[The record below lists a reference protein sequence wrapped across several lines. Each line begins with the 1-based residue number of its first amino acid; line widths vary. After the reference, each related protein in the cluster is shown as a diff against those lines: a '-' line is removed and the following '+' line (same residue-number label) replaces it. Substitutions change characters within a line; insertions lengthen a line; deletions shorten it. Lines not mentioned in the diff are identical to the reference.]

1 MLMEQNLLHRCFDL
15 AVEGLYLLADSFGTT
30 YEAVNIYL
38 FVIIQPLLT
47 ILLIVGIFFF
57 HKKNNNLQIKIKK
70 LLSNKTNTN
79 K

>member
-1 MLMEQNLLHRCFDL
+1 MEHNLLHRYFDL
-15 AVEGLYLLADSFGTT
+15 AVEGLHLLADSFETT

-57 HKKNNNLQIKIKK
+57 YKKSNNLQMKIKK

>member
-1 MLMEQNLLHRCFDL
+1 
-15 AVEGLYLLADSFGTT
+15 
-30 YEAVNIYL
+30 L

-57 HKKNNNLQIKIKK
+57 YKKNNNLQMKIKK